1 MMRSASATTDV
12 CNSERSEKAS
22 LLFAD
27 RSNQLD
33 SVAQAIDLGLL
44 APLLV
49 GMAAAIM
56 FAVIYAYLLQQL
68 G

>member
-12 CNSERSEKAS
+12 FSSERSEEAS

-56 FAVIYAYLLQQL
+56 FAVIYAYLLQRL

>member
-1 MMRSASATTDV
+1 MRSASATTDV
-12 CNSERSEKAS
+12 SNHGRSEEAS

-27 RSNQLD
+27 KSNQPNK
-33 SVAQAIDLGLL
+33 VIDLGLL

-49 GMAAAIM
+49 GMAAAIL
-56 FAVIYAYLLQQL
+56 FVLSYAYLLQKL

>member
-1 MMRSASATTDV
+1 MMHFALAKTDV
-12 CNSERSEKAS
+12 SNPERSQEAS

-33 SVAQAIDLGLL
+33 NVVQAIDLGLL

-49 GMAAAIM
+49 GMAAIIL
-56 FAVIYAYLLQQL
+56 FALLYAYLLQKL